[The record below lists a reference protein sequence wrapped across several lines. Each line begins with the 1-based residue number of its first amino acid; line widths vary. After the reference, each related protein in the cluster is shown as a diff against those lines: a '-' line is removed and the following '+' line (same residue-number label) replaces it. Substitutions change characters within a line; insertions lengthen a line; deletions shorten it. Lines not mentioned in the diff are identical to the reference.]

1 MSETLIFPLEHERC
15 FSYETNTEI
24 CDKIFPLLEDSE
36 ILSIIEHK
44 DICITE
50 CSFEN
55 KTLYSCSKTEEER
68 DNELNGL
75 RNNRVYFTYKYF
87 LEREDGYVPKTYGPG
102 AYFLERISPYV
113 KDCNPFIHSLLYTST
128 QNLRIHELTVNEYNR
143 ITIELWCYCTKK
155 HINVSSTILFA
166 AYLKHIKNIDVLKIT
181 GSDYEYPIIIF
192 L

>member
-55 KTLYSCSKTEEER
+55 KTLYRCSKTEEER

-87 LEREDGYVPKTYGPG
+87 LNVRMDMFP
-102 AYFLERISPYV
+102 R
-113 KDCNPFIHSLLYTST
+113 
-128 QNLRIHELTVNEYNR
+128 LTVQEHISWNE
-143 ITIELWCYCTKK
+143 
-155 HINVSSTILFA
+155 S
-166 AYLKHIKNIDVLKIT
+166 VLM
-181 GSDYEYPIIIF
+181 
-192 L
+192 